1 MTQTLLITG
10 AGRGIGLEMARQAV
24 ARGDRVL
31 ATVRKESS
39 ARALQGIAAQVLLA
53 DVTDEE
59 ALSQAAA
66 AVETEIDLLSCNA
79 GIYRGRGGI
88 DADDMAAD
96 AWQSVLMT
104 NIAGPFLVLKAFL
117 PKIKAPGGKFT
128 IISSAM
134 GSSASAPGG
143 SYIYRS
149 SKAGA
154 TNLAC
159 NLASDLR
166 PHGIAVG
173 SYHPGWVR
181 TDMGGSSA
189 SISVE
194 ESASGLL
201 SRFDALGIETTGVFE
216 DYAGV
221 PIAF

>member
-10 AGRGIGLEMARQAV
+10 AGRGIGLEMARQAA
-24 ARGDRVL
+24 ARGDRVF
-31 ATVRKESS
+31 ATVRNEAS
-39 ARALQGIAAQVLLA
+39 ARALEGIAAQVLLA

-66 AVETEIDLLSCNA
+66 AIETKIDLLVCNA

-88 DADDMAAD
+88 DADDMTAD

-134 GSSASAPGG
+134 GSSSRAPGG

-166 PHGIAVG
+166 PAGIAVG

-189 SISVE
+189 SIGVE

-216 DYAGV
+216 DYTGV